1 MNSCPRN
8 WEHAHRQHRLLLLVQ
23 NRYHYFAVAGAWS
36 QRPASI
42 SNYSRRCPCSARQNL
57 RLVVR
62 TSKNQ
67 QVAIDL
73 WRWTFCLLLL
83 VRANAHRPRHHGSA
97 GDATCCT
104 ATSQKGRLGS
114 GDPSTYA
121 LILTPRSSSCSGF
134 VPEKR
139 GWIRF
144 VLRSCYCSAA

>member
-1 MNSCPRN
+1 MPPSSWGSQSCSSGSWFMNSCPRN

-114 GDPSTYA
+114 GDPST
-121 LILTPRSSSCSGF
+121 TRR
-134 VPEKR
+134 VR
-139 GWIRF
+139 RRRNR
-144 VLRSCYCSAA
+144 VLLWLRP